1 MASGKWRVAG
11 SISES
16 HAPARGHVASGEWR
30 VTYQSPTR
38 QHEGRWRMAYQS
50 PTRQHEGMWLKQ
62 RWTKIVRVLGLFLS
76 AFVLGLLVTLR
87 PVSAQDTT
95 ATPATTPP
103 ITYTVVSG
111 DSLFAIAGR
120 FGTSV
125 EALSAANNIADPSL
139 LQVGQVLIIPDAA
152 GNLPVGTLP
161 PSAIATAL
169 VYAHPGDT
177 LASLAAR
184 YHQSADLLT
193 SINPLSTTS
202 RLFPGQPVA
211 IAQENAPPNPLYFG
225 AVTAV
230 SYPDSI
236 VQGHTGRLIVT
247 TSRPLTLSASL
258 GNLQLPIQSFS
269 TDQLRHF
276 SYLPVDSLLDPGSY
290 PLTIGYV
297 TADGVPVSQTWPV
310 AVTDGGYFFQEIT
323 VPPEKAGLLD
333 PAVVQGE
340 LQKLGQI
347 WSPVTAQLY
356 WTSTFSRPIGPEY
369 ETTSPF
375 GTRRD
380 YNDGLL
386 KTIHAGQDYG
396 APVGIPILAPGNG
409 VVVLAEP
416 LQVRG
421 NAVVIDHGGGVY
433 SGYWHMSELR
443 VTAGQQVNTGDVL
456 GLVGNTGLSTGS
468 HLHWELHIYGVAV
481 DPMQFVTEALLQ

>member
-1 MASGKWRVAG
+1 MHPVA
-11 SISES
+11 
-16 HAPARGHVASGEWR
+16 
-30 VTYQSPTR
+30 
-38 QHEGRWRMAYQS
+38 
-50 PTRQHEGMWLKQ
+50 
-62 RWTKIVRVLGLFLS
+62 
-76 AFVLGLLVTLR
+76 
-87 PVSAQDTT
+87 AQDTT
-95 ATPATTPP
+95 TVPPATTPV
-103 ITYTVVSG
+103 TYTVVSG

-125 EALSAANNIADPSL
+125 EALSVANNIADPSL

-152 GNLPVGTLP
+152 GNLP
-161 PSAIATAL
+161 SAAIATAL
-169 VYAHPGDT
+169 IYAHPGDT
-177 LASLAAR
+177 LASLATR
-184 YHQSADLLT
+184 YNQSVDLLA
-193 SINPLSTTS
+193 SINPLTTTS
-202 RLFPGQPVA
+202 RLFPGQPIA
-211 IAQENAPPNPLYFG
+211 IAQESAPPNPLYFG

-230 SYPDSI
+230 SFPDSI
-236 VQGHTGRLIVT
+236 IQGHTGRLLVT
-247 TSRPLTLSASL
+247 TSRPLTLSASF
-258 GNLQLPIQSFS
+258 GDLQLPIQSFS

-276 SYLPVDSLLDPGSY
+276 SYLPVDSLLDPGDY

-297 TADGVPVSQTWPV
+297 TADGVPVSHTWPV

-323 VPPEKAGLLD
+323 VPPEKVGLLD
-333 PAVVQGE
+333 PDVVQSE

-347 WSPVTAQLY
+347 WAPVTPQLY

-380 YNDGLL
+380 YNGGLL

-443 VTAGQQVNTGDVL
+443 VTPGQQVNTGDVL
-456 GLVGNTGLSTGS
+456 GLVGNTGLSTGA